1 MAAQPPTGTPTFAS
15 LGAGTLALV
24 NDEPVAAPGDD
35 ILGTGLAAAQLARL
49 LHASRA
55 STPFT
60 LAVDAGWGMGKSS
73 LMRLVDA
80 RLRAEPDVETVW
92 YNAWTST
99 GADALEGL
107 VKSVLVRFERRTL
120 KRALARISRA
130 RAVTRGVRAVTT
142 VLGGAVGAA
151 GLVDELWTSWAAG
164 PEARNGMREEIDRM
178 AREWAGNRPQRL
190 LVVFIDDLDRCSEE
204 TVLAVCE
211 ALKIYLDVPG
221 LVFVVGCDRSA
232 LGPSGLLRDLSPAGS
247 AFMEKI
253 FQTSYRIPV
262 ADNDG
267 VGRYVEWCAR
277 TAGIEGM
284 LDDALKKLL
293 VERSG
298 RNPRRIK
305 RLVNGFVLEATLN
318 PVWSG
323 FRPEAVIRTLLLQ
336 YFYPEF
342 YRMMTGASGAPGGDV
357 VQEFTTYRRVR
368 RTLLSAVPSETQ
380 VSSPEF
386 ASADEVRAFFEQY
399 ELSAPGSRGEAEHG
413 LEQMERRLPVG
424 FPEHAD
430 DQGFTSLLGELLRV
444 PDAER
449 LLVLLREGAP
459 VAVEGTGQAQP
470 PVPLPYVDE
479 RGVLSGT
486 WGSSAG
492 GGPYEARV
500 AYPEPYPGTSRPVTG
515 QQAYPQPGQH
525 PYPQGQN
532 PYLQPAQQAYPLGQ
546 GQPQPAYASPLP
558 PQGGSDLGR
567 PLPSSLAL
575 EGLRILWV
583 DDHPGNNASHVG
595 RLRGLGARIA
605 LARDRGEAEQEL
617 AALPFD
623 LLISDITRGGEQ
635 FAGLD
640 DLRAWRDSGTYGGRA
655 VFLSSRVTP
664 EREEAAAGLD
674 ARIFNSG
681 DALLGYVME
690 LAASLRA
697 LRASAPPAPEQSA
710 PGPPAPDPSG
720 AEPSAPAPRSSA
732 APPG

>member
-1 MAAQPPTGTPTFAS
+1 MAAQPPTGAPTFAT

-24 NDEPVAAPGDD
+24 NDEPVAVPRDD

-49 LHASRA
+49 LYASRA

-80 RLRAEPDVETVW
+80 RLRAQPEVETVW

-120 KRALARISRA
+120 KRALARVSRA
-130 RAVTRGVRAVTT
+130 RAVVRGVRAVTT
-142 VLGGAVGAA
+142 ALGGAVGAA
-151 GLVDELWTSWAAG
+151 GLVDELWTSWDAG
-164 PEARNGMREEIDRM
+164 PEARNGMREEIERM
-178 AREWAGNRPQRL
+178 AREWAENVPRRL

-211 ALKIYLDVPG
+211 ALKVYLDVPG

-262 ADNDG
+262 ADNEG

-284 LDDALKKLL
+284 LDEGLKKLL

-323 FRPEAVIRTLLLQ
+323 FPPESVIRTLLLQ

-342 YRMMTGASGAPGGDV
+342 YRMMTGVSGAPGEDV

-368 RTLLSAVPSETQ
+368 RTLLSPVQPVPPATQ
-380 VSSPEF
+380 EAAPEF
-386 ASADEVRAFFEQY
+386 ASYDEVAAFFEQY
-399 ELSAPGSRGEAEHG
+399 DLYPPAPEQDGVPA
-413 LEQMERRLPVG
+413 LEQLERRLPIG

-430 DQGFTSLLGELLRV
+430 DPGFTSLLGELLRV
-444 PDAER
+444 RDAER

-459 VAVEGTGQAQP
+459 AEAAAPSYAQP
-470 PVPLPYVDE
+470 PVTTPYAEQPGIVSGPLVA
-479 RGVLSGT
+479 G
-486 WGSSAG
+486 WG
-492 GGPYEARV
+492 GGAPYGSQAP
-500 AYPEPYPGTSRPVTG
+500 YPEPSLPS
-515 QQAYPQPGQH
+515 Q
-525 PYPQGQN
+525 
-532 PYLQPAQQAYPLGQ
+532 AQQSYPPPSQ
-546 GQPQPAYASPLP
+546 AQPRAASAGSVP
-558 PQGGSDLGR
+558 PPGVADAER
-567 PLPSSLAL
+567 SSSAL
-575 EGLRILWV
+575 EGMRILWV
-583 DDHPGNNASHVG
+583 DDQPENNTTFAG
-595 RLRGLGARIA
+595 MLYGEGAFRVTA
-605 LARDRGEAEQEL
+605 VRSREEAER
-617 AALPFD
+617 AMALHPFD
-623 LLISDITRGGEQ
+623 LLISDITRGTDQ
-635 FAGLD
+635 SAGLD
-640 DLRAWRDSGTYGGRA
+640 DLRGWRDSGAYTGHA
-655 VFLSSRVTP
+655 VFFSSRITP
-664 EREEAAAGLD
+664 EHRDAAAELGTQVLN
-674 ARIFNSG
+674 RG
-681 DALLGYVME
+681 DALLSFAIGVAE
-690 LAASLRA
+690 SLSAARLRERLAQ
-697 LRASAPPAPEQSA
+697 APPP
-710 PGPPAPDPSG
+710 
-720 AEPSAPAPRSSA
+720 SA
-732 APPG
+732 APPA

>member
-1 MAAQPPTGTPTFAS
+1 MPGRPPDPARTCHNARMAAQPPTQTTAFGS
-15 LGAGTLALV
+15 LGAGTGATLALV
-24 NDEPVAAPGDD
+24 NDEPVAAAGDD
-35 ILGTGLAAAQLARL
+35 ILGTGRAAAQLARL

-120 KRALARISRA
+120 KRALSRISRG
-130 RAVTRGVRAVTT
+130 RTVVRGVRAVTT
-142 VLGGAVGAA
+142 ALGGALGAA
-151 GLVDELWTSWAAG
+151 GLVDELWTSWDAG
-164 PEARNGMREEIDRM
+164 PEARNGMREEIGHM
-178 AREWAGNRPQRL
+178 AREWAANAPRRL

-211 ALKIYLDVPG
+211 ALKVYLDVPG

-267 VGRYVEWCAR
+267 VGAYVEWCAR

-284 LDDALKKLL
+284 LDDGLKRLL

-323 FRPEAVIRTLLLQ
+323 FPPESVIRTLLLQ

-342 YRMMTGASGAPGGDV
+342 YRMMTGASNAPAGDV
-357 VQEFTTYRRVR
+357 VHEFTTYRRVR
-368 RTLLSAVPSETQ
+368 RTLLAPAPPDPQEAA
-380 VSSPEF
+380 PEF
-386 ASADEVRAFFEQY
+386 ASYGEVGAFFGQY
-399 ELSAPGSRGEAEHG
+399 ELSAPAPEQDGEAA
-413 LEQMERRLPVG
+413 LEQLERRLPVG

-430 DQGFTSLLGELLRV
+430 DPGFTSLLADLLQV
-444 PDAER
+444 QDAER

-459 VAVEGTGQAQP
+459 APVEVPDYAEPPVGVGSAPYGGEEPYGRPPPFPEPSPPRSSRQGYPAPAQP
-470 PVPLPYVDE
+470 QQ
-479 RGVLSGT
+479 
-486 WGSSAG
+486 
-492 GGPYEARV
+492 
-500 AYPEPYPGTSRPVTG
+500 PYPAPAQS
-515 QQAYPQPGQH
+515 QPGYSGV
-525 PYPQGQN
+525 P
-532 PYLQPAQQAYPLGQ
+532 PA
-546 GQPQPAYASPLP
+546 P
-558 PQGGSDLGR
+558 PWDTGAGR
-567 PLPSSLAL
+567 PPSPPAL
-575 EGLRILWV
+575 EGMRILWV
-583 DDHPGNNASHVG
+583 DEHPENNTHLV
-595 RLRGLGARIA
+595 RTMRGLGARVA
-605 LARDRGEAEQEL
+605 VVRDREEAEREL
-617 AALPFD
+617 AVGRFEM
-623 LLISDITRGGEQ
+623 LISDITRGSDQ
-635 FAGLD
+635 SAGLD
-640 DLRAWRDSGTYGGRA
+640 ALRHWRTSGTYDGPA
-655 VFLSSRVTP
+655 VFLSSRITP
-664 EREEAAAGLD
+664 ERRDAAA
-674 ARIFNSG
+674 
-681 DALLGYVME
+681 
-690 LAASLRA
+690 A
-697 LRASAPPAPEQSA
+697 LRAPIFNDGDVLLNYVSEVAAGPFNPA
-710 PGPPAPDPSG
+710 
-720 AEPSAPAPRSSA
+720 AEPPAPAPRRSD
-732 APPG
+732 APPA

>member
-120 KRALARISRA
+120 KRALARISRG

-142 VLGGAVGAA
+142 ALGGALGAA
-151 GLVDELWTSWAAG
+151 GLVDELWTSWEAG

-178 AREWAGNRPQRL
+178 AREWAENRPRRL

-211 ALKIYLDVPG
+211 ALKVYLDVPG

-277 TAGIEGM
+277 TAGIEGV
-284 LDDALKKLL
+284 LDEELKKLL

-368 RTLLSAVPSETQ
+368 RTLLSAVPPDTQ
-380 VSSPEF
+380 EASPEF
-386 ASADEVRAFFEQY
+386 ASDAEVGAFFAQY
-399 ELSAPGSRGEAEHG
+399 ELSPPVPEQDAAQA
-413 LEQMERRLPVG
+413 LEQMERRLPIG
-424 FPEHAD
+424 FPEHAA
-430 DQGFTSLLGELLRV
+430 DQGFTSLLGELLRL

-459 VAVEGTGQAQP
+459 VAVEGAGQARP
-470 PVPLPYVDE
+470 PVSLPYVDE
-479 RGVLSGT
+479 RGMMSGP
-486 WGSSAG
+486 WRASWG
-492 GGPYEARV
+492 GGPYEPPHIR
-500 AYPEPYPGTSRPVTG
+500 PEPVPVPSRPVPSR
-515 QQAYPQPGQH
+515 QAYPQPGQH
-525 PYPQGQN
+525 PYPQGQ
-532 PYLQPAQQAYPLGQ
+532 GQ
-546 GQPQPAYASPLP
+546 GRPQPAYASPLP
-558 PQGGSDLGR
+558 PMGDIDLGR

-583 DDHPGNNASHVG
+583 DDHPENNADHVR

-635 FAGLD
+635 SAGLD
-640 DLRAWRDSGTYGGRA
+640 DLRDWRTSGTYTGRTL
-655 VFLSSRVTP
+655 FLSSRVTP
-664 EREEAAAGLD
+664 EREEVAAELG

-681 DALLGYVME
+681 DALLGYAME
-690 LAASLRA
+690 LAAALSA
-697 LRASAPPAPEQSA
+697 LRAPAPSAP
-710 PGPPAPDPSG
+710 
-720 AEPSAPAPRSSA
+720 EPSAPAPPRSD

>member
-1 MAAQPPTGTPTFAS
+1 MFAS

-120 KRALARISRA
+120 KRALARISRG

-142 VLGGAVGAA
+142 ALGGALGAA
-151 GLVDELWTSWAAG
+151 GLVDELWTSWDAG
-164 PEARNGMREEIDRM
+164 PEVRNGMREEIDRM
-178 AREWAGNRPQRL
+178 AREWAENRPRRL

-211 ALKIYLDVPG
+211 ALKVYLDVPG

-277 TAGIEGM
+277 TAGIHGI
-284 LDDALKKLL
+284 LDDELRRLL

-342 YRMMTGASGAPGGDV
+342 YRMMTGAAGAPGGDV

-368 RTLLSAVPSETQ
+368 RRLLSPAAPELA
-380 VSSPEF
+380 SSV
-386 ASADEVRAFFEQY
+386 EVGTFFEQY
-399 ELSAPGSRGEAEHG
+399 ELSAPVPEQDSAQA
-413 LEQMERRLPVG
+413 LEQLERRLPVG

-430 DQGFTSLLGELLRV
+430 DPGFTSLLGELLRL

-459 VAVEGTGQAQP
+459 AALTGAGQAQP
-470 PVPLPYVDE
+470 PV
-479 RGVLSGT
+479 G
-486 WGSSAG
+486 
-492 GGPYEARV
+492 V
-500 AYPEPYPGTSRPVTG
+500 AYDPTGGMPVGRLAGSTPYLSDSPYG
-515 QQAYPQPGQH
+515 QQ
-525 PYPQGQN
+525 
-532 PYLQPAQQAYPLGQ
+532 QAPFTG
-546 GQPQPAYASPLP
+546 PPLP
-558 PQGGSDLGR
+558 PQSGQSYPPPARQQVAPVSGSPADAARAGFIQ
-567 PLPSSLAL
+567 PPSSLAL
-575 EGLRILWV
+575 EGLRILC
-583 DDHPGNNASHVG
+583 VG
-595 RLRGLGARIA
+595 ITSAYRVLRGEGAAIA
-605 LARDRGEAEQEL
+605 AVGDPQQLAPGRV
-617 AALPFD
+617 LPFD
-623 LLISDITRGGEQ
+623 LLISDIARGTDQ
-635 FAGLD
+635 TAGLD
-640 DLRAWRDSGTYGGRA
+640 VLRAWRDSGTYVGPA
-655 VFLSSRVTP
+655 VFFSSRITP
-664 EREEAAAGLD
+664 ERRDAAAELGAHIVSTED
-674 ARIFNSG
+674 E
-681 DALLGYVME
+681 LLRYAKEV
-690 LAASLRA
+690 AASL
-697 LRASAPPAPEQSA
+697 SAVHTPAPYVQA
-710 PGPPAPDPSG
+710 PQPSDGPPG
-720 AEPSAPAPRSSA
+720 
-732 APPG
+732 

>member
-142 VLGGAVGAA
+142 ALGGALGAA
-151 GLVDELWTSWAAG
+151 GLVDELWTSWDAG

-284 LDDALKKLL
+284 LDEALKKLL

-357 VQEFTTYRRVR
+357 VQEFTAYRRVR
-368 RTLLSAVPSETQ
+368 RTLLSSVPPEAQ
-380 VSSPEF
+380 ALSPEF
-386 ASADEVRAFFEQY
+386 ASAAEAGAFFEQY
-399 ELSAPGSRGEAEHG
+399 ELSAPETRGESEHA

-430 DQGFTSLLGELLRV
+430 DQGFTSLLGDLLRV

-459 VAVEGTGQAQP
+459 VPVEGTGQAQP
-470 PVPLPYVDE
+470 PVGLPYVAGRDMAI
-479 RGVLSGT
+479 GP
-486 WGSSAG
+486 WGASAG
-492 GGPYEARV
+492 GGPYETASHGHHQPFPV
-500 AYPEPYPGTSRPVTG
+500 PSRPVPS
-515 QQAYPQPGQH
+515 QQAYPQPGYA
-525 PYPQGQN
+525 YPQG
-532 PYLQPAQQAYPLGQ
+532 GS
-546 GQPQPAYASPLP
+546 QPQPAYASPLP
-558 PQGGSDLGR
+558 PRGDIDLGR

-583 DDHPGNNASHVG
+583 DDHPENNTAHVR
-595 RLRGLGARIA
+595 RLRSLGARIA
-605 LARDRGEAEQEL
+605 LARDRQEAEQEL
-617 AALPFD
+617 AVLPFD
-623 LLISDITRGGEQ
+623 LLISDITRGGQ
-635 FAGLD
+635 QSAGLD
-640 DLRAWRDSGTYGGRA
+640 DLRAWRTSGRYGGRA

-664 EREEAAAGLD
+664 EREEIAAGLD

-681 DALLGYVME
+681 DALLGYAME
-690 LAASLRA
+690 LAASLSA
-697 LRASAPPAPEQSA
+697 LRVPAPSATEPSAPEPSAPE
-710 PGPPAPDPSG
+710 PAA
-720 AEPSAPAPRSSA
+720 AEPSAPAPRSSD

>member
-1 MAAQPPTGTPTFAS
+1 MAAQPPTHATAFGS
-15 LGAGTLALV
+15 LGAGTGATLALV
-24 NDEPVAAPGDD
+24 NDEPVAAAGDD
-35 ILGTGLAAAQLARL
+35 ILGTGRAAAQLARL

-120 KRALARISRA
+120 KRALSRISRG
-130 RAVTRGVRAVTT
+130 RTVVRGVRAVTT
-142 VLGGAVGAA
+142 ALGGALGAA
-151 GLVDELWTSWAAG
+151 GLVDELWTSWDAG
-164 PEARNGMREEIDRM
+164 PEARNGMREEIGHM
-178 AREWAGNRPQRL
+178 AREWAANAPRRL

-211 ALKIYLDVPG
+211 ALKVYLDVPG

-267 VGRYVEWCAR
+267 VGAYVEWCAR

-284 LDDALKKLL
+284 LDDGLKRLL

-342 YRMMTGASGAPGGDV
+342 YRMMTGASNAPAEDV
-357 VQEFTTYRRVR
+357 VGEFTTYRRVR
-368 RTLLSAVPSETQ
+368 RTLLATAPPDPQEAA
-380 VSSPEF
+380 PEF
-386 ASADEVRAFFEQY
+386 ASYEEAGAFFGQY
-399 ELSAPGSRGEAEHG
+399 ELSAPAPEQDGEAA
-413 LEQMERRLPVG
+413 LEQLERRLPVG

-430 DQGFTSLLGELLRV
+430 DPGFTSLLADLLQV
-444 PDAER
+444 QDAER

-459 VAVEGTGQAQP
+459 APVEVPDYAEP
-470 PVPLPYVDE
+470 PVGVGSAPYGE
-479 RGVLSGT
+479 
-486 WGSSAG
+486 
-492 GGPYEARV
+492 E
-500 AYPEPYPGTSRPVTG
+500 EPY
-515 QQAYPQPGQH
+515 
-525 PYPQGQN
+525 
-532 PYLQPAQQAYPLGQ
+532 
-546 GQPQPAYASPLP
+546 
-558 PQGGSDLGR
+558 GR
-567 PLPSSLAL
+567 PLPPWSQQGSPMPPMPAQSQPGYSGIPPAPPWDTGSDRPPSPPAL
-575 EGLRILWV
+575 EGMRILWV
-583 DDHPGNNASHVG
+583 DDHPENNTHLV
-595 RLRGLGARIA
+595 RTMRGLGARVA
-605 LARDRGEAEQEL
+605 VVRDREEAEREM
-617 AALPFD
+617 AVGRFEV
-623 LLISDITRGGEQ
+623 LISDITRGSDQ
-635 FAGLD
+635 SAGLD
-640 DLRAWRDSGTYGGRA
+640 ALRHWRTSGTYNGPA
-655 VFLSSRVTP
+655 VFLSSRITP
-664 EREEAAAGLD
+664 ERLEAAT
-674 ARIFNSG
+674 
-681 DALLGYVME
+681 
-690 LAASLRA
+690 A
-697 LRASAPPAPEQSA
+697 LRAPIFNNGDVLLNHVSEIAAN
-710 PGPPAPDPSG
+710 PGP
-720 AEPSAPAPRSSA
+720 EPPVPAPRSSA
-732 APPG
+732 GPPG

>member
-120 KRALARISRA
+120 KRALARISRG

-142 VLGGAVGAA
+142 ALGGALGAA
-151 GLVDELWTSWAAG
+151 GLVDELWTSWEAG

-178 AREWAGNRPQRL
+178 AREWAENRPRRL

-211 ALKIYLDVPG
+211 ALKVYLDVPG

-277 TAGIEGM
+277 TAGIEGV
-284 LDDALKKLL
+284 LDEELKKLL

-368 RTLLSAVPSETQ
+368 RTLLSAVPPDTQ
-380 VSSPEF
+380 EASPEF
-386 ASADEVRAFFEQY
+386 ASDAEVGAFFAQY
-399 ELSAPGSRGEAEHG
+399 ELSPPVPEQDAAQA
-413 LEQMERRLPVG
+413 LEQMERRLPIG
-424 FPEHAD
+424 FPEHAA
-430 DQGFTSLLGELLRV
+430 DQGFTSLLGELLRL

-459 VAVEGTGQAQP
+459 VAVEGAGQAQP
-470 PVPLPYVDE
+470 PVSLPYVDE
-479 RGVLSGT
+479 RGMMSGP
-486 WGSSAG
+486 WRASWG
-492 GGPYEARV
+492 GGPYEPPHIR
-500 AYPEPYPGTSRPVTG
+500 PEPVPVPSRPVPSR
-515 QQAYPQPGQH
+515 QAYPQPGQH
-525 PYPQGQN
+525 PYPQGQ
-532 PYLQPAQQAYPLGQ
+532 GQ
-546 GQPQPAYASPLP
+546 GRPQPAYASPLP
-558 PQGGSDLGR
+558 PMGDIDLGR

-583 DDHPGNNASHVG
+583 DDHPENNADHVR

-635 FAGLD
+635 SAGLD
-640 DLRAWRDSGTYGGRA
+640 DLRDWRTSGTYTGRTL
-655 VFLSSRVTP
+655 FLSSRVTP
-664 EREEAAAGLD
+664 EREEVAAELG

-681 DALLGYVME
+681 DALLGYAME
-690 LAASLRA
+690 LAAALSA
-697 LRASAPPAPEQSA
+697 LRAPAPSAP
-710 PGPPAPDPSG
+710 
-720 AEPSAPAPRSSA
+720 EPSAPAPPRSD

>member
-1 MAAQPPTGTPTFAS
+1 MSDRPPGLRRTCHNARMAAQPPTGAPTFAT
-15 LGAGTLALV
+15 LGADSLALV

-35 ILGTGLAAAQLARL
+35 VLGTGPAAAQLARL

-120 KRALARISRA
+120 KRALARISRG
-130 RAVTRGVRAVTT
+130 RTVVRGLRAVTT
-142 VLGGAVGAA
+142 ALGGALGAA
-151 GLVDELWTSWAAG
+151 GLVDELWTSWDAG
-164 PEARNGMREEIDRM
+164 PEARNGMREDIERM
-178 AREWAGNRPQRL
+178 AREWAGNRPRRL

-211 ALKIYLDVPG
+211 ALKVYLDVPG
-221 LVFVVGCDRSA
+221 LLFVVGCDRSA
-232 LGPSGLLRDLSPAGS
+232 LGPNGLLRDLSPAGS

-277 TAGIEGM
+277 TAGIHGI
-284 LDDALKKLL
+284 LDDELRRLL

-342 YRMMTGASGAPGGDV
+342 YRMMTGAAGAPGGDV
-357 VQEFTTYRRVR
+357 VQEFSTYRRVR
-368 RTLLSAVPSETQ
+368 RRLLSP
-380 VSSPEF
+380 VSPAAPGASPEF
-386 ASADEVRAFFEQY
+386 ASVAETGTFFEQY
-399 ELSAPGSRGEAEHG
+399 ELSAPVPEQDPAQA
-413 LEQMERRLPVG
+413 LEQLERRLPVG

-430 DQGFTSLLGELLRV
+430 DPGFTSLLGELLRL

-449 LLVLLREGAP
+449 LLLLLREGAP
-459 VAVEGTGQAQP
+459 AALAGAGQAHPVGAVYVDGRGMISGTLGGPAGAGRFPEPTRPVASHTQP
-470 PVPLPYVDE
+470 PPAQSG
-479 RGVLSGT
+479 RVLRLGH
-486 WGSSAG
+486 
-492 GGPYEARV
+492 
-500 AYPEPYPGTSRPVTG
+500 SRPDFAGPDSVEPPSTG
-515 QQAYPQPGQH
+515 DTDAGR
-525 PYPQGQN
+525 
-532 PYLQPAQQAYPLGQ
+532 
-546 GQPQPAYASPLP
+546 
-558 PQGGSDLGR
+558 GGSPR
-567 PLPSSLAL
+567 TL
-575 EGLRILWV
+575 EGMRILWI
-583 DDHPGNNASHVG
+583 DDRPDHNGAHIGLLRDAGG
-595 RLRGLGARIA
+595 RVVVVRGRA
-605 LARDRGEAEQEL
+605 EAEREM
-617 AALPFD
+617 AGLPFD
-623 LLISDITRGGEQ
+623 LLISDITLGPDRSV
-635 FAGLD
+635 GLD
-640 DLRAWRDSGTYGGRA
+640 DLRRWRDSGTYTGRA
-655 VFLSSRVTP
+655 AFLASRITP
-664 EREEAAAGLD
+664 ERQDAAARLNAVITSSGEELFGYAYD
-674 ARIFNSG
+674 IAVAVNLFGRSESSAREPRPS
-681 DALLGYVME
+681 D
-690 LAASLRA
+690 
-697 LRASAPPAPEQSA
+697 
-710 PGPPAPDPSG
+710 GPPG
-720 AEPSAPAPRSSA
+720 
-732 APPG
+732 

>member
-1 MAAQPPTGTPTFAS
+1 MAAQPPTHATAFGS
-15 LGAGTLALV
+15 LGAGTGATLALV
-24 NDEPVAAPGDD
+24 NDEPVAAAGDD
-35 ILGTGLAAAQLARL
+35 ILGTGRAAAQLARL

-120 KRALARISRA
+120 KRALSRISRG
-130 RAVTRGVRAVTT
+130 RTVVRGVRAVTT
-142 VLGGAVGAA
+142 ALGGALGAA
-151 GLVDELWTSWAAG
+151 GLVDELWTSWDAG
-164 PEARNGMREEIDRM
+164 PEARNGMREEIGHM
-178 AREWAGNRPQRL
+178 AREWAANAPRRL

-211 ALKIYLDVPG
+211 ALKVYLDVPG

-267 VGRYVEWCAR
+267 VGAYVEWCAR

-284 LDDALKKLL
+284 LDDGLKRLL

-342 YRMMTGASGAPGGDV
+342 YRMMTGASNASAEDV
-357 VQEFTTYRRVR
+357 VGEFTTYRRVR
-368 RTLLSAVPSETQ
+368 RTLLATAPPDPQEAA
-380 VSSPEF
+380 PEF
-386 ASADEVRAFFEQY
+386 ASYEEVGAFFGQY
-399 ELSAPGSRGEAEHG
+399 ELSAPAPEQDGEAA
-413 LEQMERRLPVG
+413 LEQLERRLPVG

-430 DQGFTSLLGELLRV
+430 DPGFTSLLADLLQV
-444 PDAER
+444 QDAER

-459 VAVEGTGQAQP
+459 APVEVPDYAEP
-470 PVPLPYVDE
+470 PVGVGSAPYGE
-479 RGVLSGT
+479 
-486 WGSSAG
+486 
-492 GGPYEARV
+492 E
-500 AYPEPYPGTSRPVTG
+500 EPY
-515 QQAYPQPGQH
+515 
-525 PYPQGQN
+525 
-532 PYLQPAQQAYPLGQ
+532 
-546 GQPQPAYASPLP
+546 
-558 PQGGSDLGR
+558 GR
-567 PLPSSLAL
+567 PLPFPEPSPPRRSEQGYPMPPMPAQFQPAYSGTVPPAHPWDTGAGRPPSPLAL
-575 EGLRILWV
+575 EGMRILWV
-583 DDHPGNNASHVG
+583 DDHPENNTTFARVLRREGASIQAVHS
-595 RLRGLGARIA
+595 RE
-605 LARDRGEAEQEL
+605 EAEL
-617 AALPFD
+617 AMAAGQFD
-623 LLISDITRGGEQ
+623 LLISDIARGDDQ
-635 FAGLD
+635 SAGLS
-640 DLRAWRDSGTYGGRA
+640 DLGDWRDSGTYTGYA
-655 VFLSSRVTP
+655 VFFSSRITP
-664 EREEAAAGLD
+664 ERRDAAAQLGTVIVNEG
-674 ARIFNSG
+674 A
-681 DALLGYVME
+681 ALLRFAVNV
-690 LAASLRA
+690 AAA
-697 LRASAPPAPEQSA
+697 LRPARA
-710 PGPPAPDPSG
+710 
-720 AEPSAPAPRSSA
+720 AEPPAPAPRRSA
-732 APPG
+732 DPPG

>member
-1 MAAQPPTGTPTFAS
+1 MAAQSPTGAPTFAT
-15 LGAGTLALV
+15 LGAGALALV

-35 ILGTGLAAAQLARL
+35 VLGTGPAAARLARL
-49 LHASRA
+49 LHASRG

-73 LMRLVDA
+73 LMRLADA
-80 RLRAEPDVETVW
+80 RLRAEPGVETVW

-120 KRALARISRA
+120 KRALARISRG
-130 RAVTRGVRAVTT
+130 RTVVRGVRAVTT
-142 VLGGAVGAA
+142 ALGGALGAA
-151 GLVDELWTSWAAG
+151 GLVDELWTSWDAG
-164 PEARNGMREEIDRM
+164 PEARNGMREDIGRM
-178 AREWAGNRPQRL
+178 AREWAGNRPRRL

-211 ALKIYLDVPG
+211 ALKVYLDVPG

-267 VGRYVEWCAR
+267 VARYVEWCAR
-277 TAGIEGM
+277 AAGIHGI
-284 LDDALKKLL
+284 LDEELKKLL

-342 YRMMTGASGAPGGDV
+342 YRMMTGASGAPGEDV

-368 RTLLSAVPSETQ
+368 RALLSPVPPAAQGPPLEY
-380 VSSPEF
+380 
-386 ASADEVRAFFEQY
+386 ASVAEAGTFFEQY
-399 ELSAPGSRGEAEHG
+399 ELSAPAGEQDPAQA
-413 LEQMERRLPVG
+413 LELLERRLPIG

-430 DQGFTSLLGELLRV
+430 DQGFTSLLADLLEL

-459 VAVEGTGQAQP
+459 AAVEGPDYAEPAPG
-470 PVPLPYVDE
+470 PYGDLGGEVY
-479 RGVLSGT
+479 GAWT
-486 WGSSAG
+486 ASAG
-492 GGPYEARV
+492 GGTPYGAETPYGRQLPF
-500 AYPEPYPGTSRPVTG
+500 PEPSSQRRQAQQSYPV
-515 QQAYPQPGQH
+515 
-525 PYPQGQN
+525 
-532 PYLQPAQQAYPLGQ
+532 PAQAQA
-546 GQPQPAYASPLP
+546 QPSPGYSHPVPPAHPWDTGAGP
-558 PQGGSDLGR
+558 PPVR
-567 PLPSSLAL
+567 EL
-575 EGLRILWV
+575 EGVRILWIDGKRPSNRAV
-583 DDHPGNNASHVG
+583 VRWMRN
-595 RLRGLGARIA
+595 LGAAVTVVR
-605 LARDRGEAEQEL
+605 
-617 AALPFD
+617 AADASREMTVFRFD
-623 LLISDITRGGEQ
+623 LLISDLTRDGDRV
-635 FAGLD
+635 AGLG
-640 DLRAWRDSGTYGGRA
+640 DLQTWRSSGTYTGPA
-655 VFLSSRVTP
+655 AFLSSRITP
-664 EREEAAAGLD
+664 EHRDAAAELG
-674 ARIFNSG
+674 ASMFNSRG
-681 DALLGYVME
+681 KLLGYATDV
-690 LAASLRA
+690 AASLRA
-697 LRASAPPAPEQSA
+697 ARA
-710 PGPPAPDPSG
+710 
-720 AEPSAPAPRSSA
+720 AEPSGPAPPPSDG
-732 APPG
+732 PPG

>member
-130 RAVTRGVRAVTT
+130 RTVTRGVRAVTT
-142 VLGGAVGAA
+142 VLGGALGAA
-151 GLVDELWTSWAAG
+151 GLVDELWTSWDAG

-284 LDDALKKLL
+284 LDEVLKKLL

-368 RTLLSAVPSETQ
+368 RTLLSPVPPEAQ

-386 ASADEVRAFFEQY
+386 ASAEEVGAFFEQY
-399 ELSAPGSRGEAEHG
+399 ELSAPETRGEAEHG

-470 PVPLPYVDE
+470 PVALPYVDE
-479 RGVLSGT
+479 RGMVSGT
-486 WGSSAG
+486 WGTSWG
-492 GGPYEARV
+492 GGQYEAPYGHQ
-500 AYPEPYPGTSRPVTG
+500 APYPEPALAAPS
-515 QQAYPQPGQH
+515 QQAYPP
-525 PYPQGQN
+525 
-532 PYLQPAQQAYPLGQ
+532 PAQGRPPQAYPPPGQ
-546 GQPQPAYASPLP
+546 VQPQPAYPTPVP
-558 PQGGSDLGR
+558 PMGDIDLGR

-583 DDHPGNNASHVG
+583 DDHPENNAAHVR
-595 RLRGLGARIA
+595 RLRGLGARISI
-605 LARDRGEAEQEL
+605 ARDREEGEQEL
-617 AALPFD
+617 AAFPFD

-635 FAGLD
+635 SAGLD
-640 DLRAWRDSGTYGGRA
+640 DLRAWRTSGTYDGRA

-664 EREEAAAGLD
+664 EREEVAAGLD

-690 LAASLRA
+690 LAVSLSAVRA
-697 LRASAPPAPEQSA
+697 PAPSAP
-710 PGPPAPDPSG
+710 
-720 AEPSAPAPRSSA
+720 EPSAPAPRPSD

>member
-1 MAAQPPTGTPTFAS
+1 MAAQPPSGTPTFAS

-80 RLRAEPDVETVW
+80 RLQAEPDVETVW

-142 VLGGAVGAA
+142 ALGGALGAA
-151 GLVDELWTSWAAG
+151 GLVDELWTSWDAG

-178 AREWAGNRPQRL
+178 AREWAENRPRRL

-211 ALKIYLDVPG
+211 ALKVYLDVPG

-277 TAGIEGM
+277 SAGIEGM
-284 LDDALKKLL
+284 LDGALKKLL

-357 VQEFTTYRRVR
+357 VQEFMTYRRVR
-368 RTLLSAVPSETQ
+368 RTLLSPVPPGGR

-386 ASADEVRAFFEQY
+386 ASDEEVGAFFEEY
-399 ELSAPGSRGEAEHG
+399 ELSAPEPRGESEHG

-444 PDAER
+444 PDAQR

-459 VAVEGTGQAQP
+459 VPVEGMGQAQP
-470 PVPLPYVDE
+470 PVVAGRDAAVDPWD
-479 RGVLSGT
+479 T
-486 WGSSAG
+486 SAG
-492 GGPYEARV
+492 GAPYETT
-500 AYPEPYPGTSRPVTG
+500 PYDYQESFAAPPSRPAPQRAHPQPG
-515 QQAYPQPGQH
+515 YAYPQGR
-525 PYPQGQN
+525 
-532 PYLQPAQQAYPLGQ
+532 
-546 GQPQPAYASPLP
+546 PQPAFASPLP
-558 PQGGSDLGR
+558 PRGDLDLGR

-583 DDHPGNNASHVG
+583 DDHPENNEAHVR
-595 RLRGLGARIA
+595 RLRSLGARIA
-605 LARDRGEAEQEL
+605 LAHDRGEAGREL

-635 FAGLD
+635 SAGLD
-640 DLRAWRDSGTYGGRA
+640 DLRAWRTSGTYGGPA

-664 EREEAAAGLD
+664 EREEGARELN

-681 DALLGYVME
+681 DALLRYAME
-690 LAASLRA
+690 LAASLSA
-697 LRASAPPAPEQSA
+697 LRAPEPSAPAPAA
-710 PGPPAPDPSG
+710 
-720 AEPSAPAPRSSA
+720 AEPSAPAPRSSD